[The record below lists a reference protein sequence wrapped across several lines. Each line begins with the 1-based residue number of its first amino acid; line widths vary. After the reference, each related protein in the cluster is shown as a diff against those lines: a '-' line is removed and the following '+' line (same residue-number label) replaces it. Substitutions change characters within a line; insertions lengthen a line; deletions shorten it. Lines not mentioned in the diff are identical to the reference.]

1 MLFEALHVRSEDL
14 LKRRKSPA
22 FGLEFHEPRLT
33 IRKTRNPIRHPALRG
48 RPKLVG
54 DAAQRLD
61 GPHKISFDLAF
72 FHKKI
77 YCIPVKENLVS
88 VSQQSTEVI

>member
-14 LKRRKSPA
+14 LKRRKSPT
-22 FGLEFHEPRLT
+22 FGLEFHEPRLAVGH
-33 IRKTRNPIRHPALRG
+33 TRDPIRHPALCG

-61 GPHKISFDLAF
+61 GPHKISFDLTFA
-72 FHKKI
+72 HD
-77 YCIPVKENLVS
+77 
-88 VSQQSTEVI
+88 